1 MWQLAPGLLTEVAQS
16 TAQQDITTV
25 DDAVSACEN
34 GGKWQRALV
43 FLGAMAMIAGLAA
56 AGGGLCGAPP

>member
-43 FLGAMAMIAGLAA
+43 FLGAMAMIA
-56 AGGGLCGAPP
+56 